1 MSASCG
7 GYGRTMLGPILRAQA
22 AFSGEGGQASALG
35 PEGVQGEAGAWSGLA
50 SSGRTWIGRNGLC
63 VVGAAAL
70 SAG

>member
-1 MSASCG
+1 MSALCG

-22 AFSGEGGQASALG
+22 AFSGEGGQ
-35 PEGVQGEAGAWSGLA
+35 EGVQGEAGAWSGLA